1 MQVNN
6 NQGGAM
12 EWDALWWDRGRPFRG
27 LRNAGKVL
35 NKLECLSSCSSIQLN
50 HITKTCGRQVIM
62 RCFELLLNSC
72 VPMTSKNALG
82 SIPWAE
88 VKSVPVFF
96 KERIAARM
104 PWTAATHDTREK
116 TAPINVRIHHHL
128 INRVRDSL
136 IILAPISSASLH
148 VKEGVRPP
156 EITFT
161 RTWNVQL

>member
-62 RCFELLLNSC
+62 RCFELFIEQLR
-72 VPMTSKNALG
+72 THD
-82 SIPWAE
+82 
-88 VKSVPVFF
+88 F
-96 KERIAARM
+96 KECFGVHTLSRSKVGSSLLQGAHRGTYAVNSS
-104 PWTAATHDTREK
+104 DT
-116 TAPINVRIHHHL
+116 
-128 INRVRDSL
+128 
-136 IILAPISSASLH
+136 
-148 VKEGVRPP
+148 
-156 EITFT
+156 
-161 RTWNVQL
+161 